1 MERGYRSMT
10 EFLKL
15 NSPEEFWKTLQ
26 EKAVITPREKE
37 RIPFT
42 EGLNRVLAQEVRA
55 PLSLPPFDR
64 STVDGF
70 AVRSRDTAGA
80 SESLPLYL
88 TVKGEVLMGESTGLK
103 LGPGEAVRISTGGM
117 VPAGADAVLMVENTE
132 YLDERTIEFTSSV
145 AAGEN
150 VVRKGE
156 DISEGELLLEKGH
169 LIRPQDIGALAGLG
183 ITEIEVFARPE
194 VAVISTG
201 DELVPPAA
209 QPGPGEIRD
218 INTYAIGAV
227 LEDLGCRV
235 RLVGIVE
242 DSFNRLRKAIKDNLD
257 CDLILIS
264 GGSSVGVKDLTV
276 DLLNSLGEPG
286 VLLHGVSVKP
296 GKPTIL
302 AVINRL
308 PVIGLPGHPAS
319 AWTITSVLVKPLVLS
334 LRGEKA
340 LTKDYKTAIFPGLE
354 AILNRNLVSDKGR
367 EEYVPV
373 RVKVEGES
381 AEGFRYIAEP
391 VTGKSSLITTL
402 VQADGFIRIDTYQEG
417 VSKGEKVIVYLFR
430 N

>member
-1 MERGYRSMT
+1 MT

-264 GGSSVGVKDLTV
+264 GGSSVGVKDMTV

-340 LTKDYKTAIFPGLE
+340 LTKDYKTAVFPGVE

-373 RVKVEGES
+373 RVRVEGES
-381 AEGFRYIAEP
+381 AGGFRYIAEP

-417 VSKGEKVIVYLFR
+417 VSKGEKVIVHLFR

>member
-1 MERGYRSMT
+1 MT

-26 EKAVITPREKE
+26 EKAVITPRKKE

-88 TVKGEVLMGESTGLK
+88 TVKGEVLMGESTGLE

-264 GGSSVGVKDLTV
+264 GGSSVGVKDMTV

-340 LTKDYKTAIFPGLE
+340 LTKDYKTAVFPGVE

-373 RVKVEGES
+373 RVRVEGES
-381 AEGFRYIAEP
+381 AGGFRYIAEP

-417 VSKGEKVIVYLFR
+417 VSKGEKVIVHLFR

>member
-1 MERGYRSMT
+1 MT

-264 GGSSVGVKDLTV
+264 GGSSVGVKDMTV

-373 RVKVEGES
+373 RVKVEEES